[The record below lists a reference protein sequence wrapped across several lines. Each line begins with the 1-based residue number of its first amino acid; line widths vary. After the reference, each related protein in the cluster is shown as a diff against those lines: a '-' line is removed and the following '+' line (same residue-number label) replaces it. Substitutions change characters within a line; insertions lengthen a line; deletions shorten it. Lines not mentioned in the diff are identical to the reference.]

1 MKLSFRWLKFEQQEQ
16 SACGT
21 DKKNVLPITNL
32 MKKILLVE
40 DDPNLGLLLQDYLQL
55 KGKYE
60 VILAQD
66 GEEGLTLFNKDKFDL
81 CILDVMMPKK
91 DGFSLGRDIRK
102 TDPVVPIIFATAKT
116 MIEDKSEAFTLGGD
130 DYITK
135 PFRIEEL
142 LLRINALLKRV
153 ANQENKAVEEQ
164 NKFQIGDYFF
174 DYTTQM
180 IRKDDVQQKVSTK
193 EAELLRLL
201 CLRKN
206 NVLTR
211 EEALLSIWHDD
222 NYFNGRSMDVFL
234 SKLRKYL
241 KDDPR
246 VEIINVHGKGYKL
259 VEN

>member
-1 MKLSFRWLKFEQQEQ
+1 
-16 SACGT
+16 
-21 DKKNVLPITNL
+21 

-40 DDPNLGLLLQDYLQL
+40 DDHNLGMLLQDYLQL
-55 KGKYE
+55 KGKFE
-60 VILAQD
+60 VVLSKD
-66 GEEGLTLFNKDKFDL
+66 GEEGLKAFTKDQFDI

-91 DGFSLGRDIRK
+91 DGFTLGRDIRK
-102 TDPVVPIIFATAKT
+102 INASVPIIFATAKT
-116 MIEDKSEAFTLGGD
+116 MIEDKSEAFNLGGD

-153 ANQENKAVEEQ
+153 SDPDKNEGKIQPTNF
-164 NKFQIGDYFF
+164 NIGKYYF
-174 DYTTQM
+174 DYTAQVITNDN
-180 IRKDDVQQKVSTK
+180 KQQKVSTK

-201 CLRKN
+201 CLKKN
-206 NVLTR
+206 EVLTR
-211 EEALLSIWHDD
+211 EEALISIWHDD

-259 VEN
+259 LEN

>member
-1 MKLSFRWLKFEQQEQ
+1 
-16 SACGT
+16 
-21 DKKNVLPITNL
+21 

-55 KGKYE
+55 KGKFD
-60 VILAQD
+60 VVLCID
-66 GEEGLTLFNKDKFDL
+66 GEEGLKAFTKQSFDL

-91 DGFSLGRDIRK
+91 DGFTLGKEIRK
-102 TDPVVPIIFATAKT
+102 TNEHVPIIFATAKA
-116 MIEDKSEAFTLGGD
+116 MMEDKASAYDLGGD

-153 ANQENKAVEEQ
+153 SKDNTAAEPLQTQFE
-164 NKFQIGDYFF
+164 IGRYNF
-174 DYTTQM
+174 DYTTQL
-180 IRKDDVQQKVSTK
+180 IHFNGQQQKLSTK
-193 EAELLRLL
+193 EAELLQLL
-201 CLRKN
+201 CLKKN
-206 NVLTR
+206 TVLTR

-241 KDDPR
+241 REDPK
-246 VEIINVHGKGYKL
+246 VEILNVHGKGYKL
-259 VEN
+259 LVN

>member
-1 MKLSFRWLKFEQQEQ
+1 
-16 SACGT
+16 
-21 DKKNVLPITNL
+21 

-55 KGKYE
+55 KGKFD
-60 VILAQD
+60 VVLCTD
-66 GEEGLTLFNKDKFDL
+66 GDEGLKAFNRQNFDL

-91 DGFSLGRDIRK
+91 DGFTLGKDIRK
-102 TDPVVPIIFATAKT
+102 VNAQVPIIFATAKT
-116 MIEDKSEAFTLGGD
+116 MLEDKSAAYDLGGD

-142 LLRINALLKRV
+142 LLRINALFKRI
-153 ANQENKAVEEQ
+153 ANTSDGVETPIETE
-164 NKFQIGDYFF
+164 FSIGKYTF
-174 DYTTQM
+174 DYTSQLITSV
-180 IRKDDVQQKVSTK
+180 DHQQKLSTK

-201 CLRKN
+201 CLKKN
-206 NVLTR
+206 AVLTR

-241 KDDPR
+241 RDDST

-259 VEN
+259 LVN

>member
-1 MKLSFRWLKFEQQEQ
+1 
-16 SACGT
+16 
-21 DKKNVLPITNL
+21 

-40 DDPNLGLLLQDYLQL
+40 DDPNLGMLLQDYLQL
-55 KGKYE
+55 KGKFE
-60 VILAQD
+60 IVLCVD
-66 GEEGLTLFNKDKFDL
+66 GEEGLRAFNKQNFDL

-91 DGFSLGRDIRK
+91 DGFALGKEIRK
-102 TDPVVPIIFATAKT
+102 MNESVPIIFATAKA
-116 MIEDKSEAFTLGGD
+116 MMEDKASAYDLGGD

-142 LLRINALLKRV
+142 LLRINALLKRASV
-153 ANQENKAVEEQ
+153 KEVKPVEPVQ
-164 NKFQIGDYFF
+164 SQFQIGNYTF

-180 IRKDDVQQKVSTK
+180 IQHNGQQQKLSTK
-193 EAELLRLL
+193 EAELLQLL
-201 CLRKN
+201 CLKQN
-206 NVLTR
+206 AVLTR

-241 KDDPR
+241 REDPK

-259 VEN
+259 LVN

>member
-1 MKLSFRWLKFEQQEQ
+1 
-16 SACGT
+16 
-21 DKKNVLPITNL
+21 

-55 KGKYE
+55 KGKFD
-60 VILAQD
+60 VVLCVD
-66 GEEGLTLFNKDKFDL
+66 GDEGLRTFSKQEFDL

-91 DGFSLGRDIRK
+91 DGFTLGKEIRK
-102 TDPVVPIIFATAKT
+102 INQDVPIIFATAKA
-116 MIEDKSEAFTLGGD
+116 MMEDKASAYDLGGD

-153 ANQENKAVEEQ
+153 VVKEQ
-164 NKFQIGDYFF
+164 PDVGPAQTQFQIGDYTF
-174 DYTTQM
+174 DYTTQL
-180 IRKDDVQQKVSTK
+180 IHYKGLQQKLSTK

-201 CLRKN
+201 CLKKN
-206 NVLTR
+206 TVLTR

-241 KDDPR
+241 REDPK
-246 VEIINVHGKGYKL
+246 VEILNVHGKGYKL
-259 VEN
+259 LVN

>member
-1 MKLSFRWLKFEQQEQ
+1 
-16 SACGT
+16 
-21 DKKNVLPITNL
+21 

-55 KGKYE
+55 KGKFD
-60 VILAQD
+60 VVLCTD
-66 GEEGLTLFNKDKFDL
+66 GEEGLRTFNKQNFDL

-91 DGFSLGRDIRK
+91 DGFTLGKDIRK
-102 TDPVVPIIFATAKT
+102 INDHVPIIFATAKT
-116 MIEDKSEAFTLGGD
+116 MLEDKSSAYDLGGD

-142 LLRINALLKRV
+142 LLRINAMFKRISNKTGNHEEV
-153 ANQENKAVEEQ
+153 AESQ
-164 NKFQIGDYFF
+164 FSIGKYNF
-174 DYTTQM
+174 DYTTQV
-180 IRKDDVQQKVSTK
+180 ITWEGKIQKLSTK

-201 CLRKN
+201 CLKKN
-206 NVLTR
+206 TVLTR
-211 EEALLSIWHDD
+211 EEALLTIWHDD

-241 KDDPR
+241 KEDSS

-259 VEN
+259 LVS

>member
-1 MKLSFRWLKFEQQEQ
+1 MQNHTQTLSVGQ
-16 SACGT
+16 SAY
-21 DKKNVLPITNL
+21 TNNYKE

-55 KGKYE
+55 KGKFD
-60 VILAQD
+60 VVLCTD
-66 GEEGLTLFNKDKFDL
+66 GEEGLRAFNKQNFDL

-91 DGFSLGRDIRK
+91 DGFTLGKDIRK
-102 TDPVVPIIFATAKT
+102 INAQVPMIFATAKT
-116 MIEDKSEAFTLGGD
+116 MLEDKSAAYDLGGD

-142 LLRINALLKRV
+142 LLRINAMFKRV
-153 ANQENKAVEEQ
+153 ANKSGSGEEVEESQ
-164 NKFQIGDYFF
+164 FSIGKYNF
-174 DYTTQM
+174 DYTTQL
-180 IRKDDVQQKVSTK
+180 ITAGEHIQKLSTK

-201 CLRKN
+201 CLKKN
-206 NVLTR
+206 TVLTR
-211 EEALLSIWHDD
+211 EEALLTIWHDD

-241 KDDPR
+241 RDDST

-259 VEN
+259 LVN